1 MTTNTCPCSHE
12 RTKAFRKSRF
22 RRSGYSRRQALT
34 VSSIAVC
41 AICLCYLTVPIA
53 CTPTTL
59 TLGEQPV
66 SERDKEP
73 LVAIAQTIEGPG
85 IDRLEVYYYSFSTM
99 TRVNVTED
107 RMLDIGWYDYRTIIR
122 GGCLKKQPRLV
133 RALRETKLEPVDKNY
148 GEQDTRLAFFVYNS
162 DKDDKPSARISVS
175 PFAMTVN
182 GIQFKLDG
190 SALALFREVIL
201 LLPPCAQEDILE
213 YLLNTW
219 RTNKQR

>member
-1 MTTNTCPCSHE
+1 MTTNACPCIYE
-12 RTKAFRKSRF
+12 RTKAFRKSPF
-22 RRSGYSRRQALT
+22 RRSGYSRRQIST
-34 VSSIAVC
+34 VSSIVVC

-53 CTPTTL
+53 CTPATL

-66 SERDKEP
+66 SEKDKEP

-85 IDRLEVYYYSFSTM
+85 INRVEVYYYSFSTM
-99 TRVNVTED
+99 TRVNVTEE
-107 RMLDIGWYDYRTIIR
+107 RMLDLGWYDYRVIIR
-122 GGCLKKQPRLV
+122 GGCIKKQSCLL
-133 RALRETKLEPVDKNY
+133 RALRETKLEPVDKVY
-148 GEQDTRLAFFVYNS
+148 GELATRLAFFVYNS

-182 GIQFKLDG
+182 GMQFKVNG
-190 SALALFREVIL
+190 SALALLREVIL

-219 RTNKQR
+219 AH